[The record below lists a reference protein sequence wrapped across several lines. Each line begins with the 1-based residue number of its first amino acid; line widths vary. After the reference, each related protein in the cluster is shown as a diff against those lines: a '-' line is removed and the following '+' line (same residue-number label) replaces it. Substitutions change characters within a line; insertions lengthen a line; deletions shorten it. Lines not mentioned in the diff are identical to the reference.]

1 MLSKEGGGKKENE
14 HEAKSNYTTLKKNS
28 LISRE
33 RVGSRQLATLGS
45 GKIET

>member
-1 MLSKEGGGKKENE
+1 MLSKEGGKRENE
-14 HEAKSNYTTLKKNS
+14 HEAKSNYTTLKNS